1 MDMNVFIDL
10 YKRVGK
16 IRVDSCPPS
25 ALSGLLHGYLSVCSI
40 VRVYPWLEEEYGTWW
55 DNYLRIQEIARELN
69 KLVQD
74 ESLDFDERV
83 GYVVDLLDAYQTID
97 DMPFV
102 ELGLEIAYTL
112 LASEEG
118 KTVVMRGGTPNM
130 CRMLC
135 YCFYFAEDEDS
146 KSVAG
151 NMIKGWLEEYKTGK
165 CSRKI
170 WQAISFYENV
180 VNDNQ
185 DYYQRGERGQLI
197 TCNVQVEDE
206 IINLYINKGQEV
218 DVYLLTNVFQLLVGR
233 MFENYD
239 KDALLQ

>member
-1 MDMNVFIDL
+1 
-10 YKRVGK
+10 
-16 IRVDSCPPS
+16 
-25 ALSGLLHGYLSVCSI
+25 
-40 VRVYPWLEEEYGTWW
+40 
-55 DNYLRIQEIARELN
+55 
-69 KLVQD
+69 
-74 ESLDFDERV
+74 
-83 GYVVDLLDAYQTID
+83 
-97 DMPFV
+97 
-102 ELGLEIAYTL
+102 
-112 LASEEG
+112 
-118 KTVVMRGGTPNM
+118 
-130 CRMLC
+130 
-135 YCFYFAEDEDS
+135 
-146 KSVAG
+146 
-151 NMIKGWLEEYKTGK
+151 MIKGWLEEYKTGK

-218 DVYLLTNVFQLLVGR
+218 DVYLLTNVFQLLAGR